1 MKRLTRQR
9 TVIQR
14 VIEEARRPLSPAEIL
29 DAGRQQLPSLSIA
42 TVYRNLRDLQK
53 DGLIKTVPLP
63 GENTRYESHHADG
76 DGHHHHHFQCTHCQK
91 VFDIHGCPGGL
102 EQMAPE
108 GFAVEHHELILYG
121 LCSECNNSRPPDAIP
136 AARAIGARPG

>member
-14 VIEEARRPLSPAEIL
+14 VIDEARRPLSPAEIL

-53 DGLIKTVPLP
+53 DGVIAAVPLP
-63 GENTRYESHHADG
+63 GDNPRYESHHG
-76 DGHHHHHFQCTHCQK
+76 PGHHHHHFQCNQCQK

-102 EQMAPE
+102 ERMAPA
-108 GFAVEHHELILYG
+108 GFAVERHDLTLYG
-121 LCSECNNSRPPDAIP
+121 LCADCNRHEGMRAETGPDDSP
-136 AARAIGARPG
+136 